1 MSTVIALNMLLSCYL
16 ESGLKRENQ
25 VFLKR
30 ENQCSYNKMLM
41 DHLRLLGNGAHS
53 KYKLLLEN
61 IDNRLDNI
69 YGLSDEDKGNV
80 ALQ

>member
-1 MSTVIALNMLLSCYL
+1 
-16 ESGLKRENQ
+16 
-25 VFLKR
+25 
-30 ENQCSYNKMLM
+30 MLM

-53 KYKLLLEN
+53 KYKLLIEN
-61 IDNRLDNI
+61 IDKRLDNI